1 MKNTLSLPVTN
12 ENGSYEIRLESIGGL
27 GANLCGKMLGELGAL
42 SLSLNSLSF
51 SSYGSEK
58 RGSPVKAYVRW
69 CADDRPLR
77 VNSPVTRPHLL
88 GIFHGGLIGTYPVLE
103 GVTVDTKIVLNT
115 PLSAEEAADKYHISI
130 GELYCLDALA
140 LAMES
145 HSRINM
151 VMLGALVRASGFI
164 PPEAAETLCRD
175 TIGKK
180 YPALIEANL
189 AGLRLGYENVKMAQ
203 GDRNLAPLPD
213 APAERYA
220 WGYAN
225 APIGGVN
232 PRIGSTVS
240 NDLTASREG
249 YIPLFIQEKCINC
262 GLCDTACPD
271 MVFQFAPGTYRE
283 KNCMVNRGLDYYH
296 CKGCLRCVEVCPTS
310 ALVPALEKDYP
321 EKPHFLPNQ
330 HLLPDVIRYQTVG
343 ANSWITSDSFT
354 DENAGSTSES
364 YRRIASA
371 EWRMIWK
378 NKKLCMTAAMS
389 LPHLPQS
396 RSTITSWGIIR
407 SRPLHRLRKI
417 WMSWARRGFT
427 TLP

>member
-1 MKNTLSLPVTN
+1 MRSAWRASAGWAP
-12 ENGSYEIRLESIGGL
+12 I
-27 GANLCGKMLGELGAL
+27 CGKMLGELGAL

-88 GIFHGGLIGTYPVLE
+88 GIFHGELIGTYPVLE

-115 PLSAEEAADKYHISI
+115 PLSADEAADKYHISI

-213 APAERYA
+213 APADRYA

-271 MVFQFAPGTYRE
+271 MVFRSAPGTYRG
-283 KNCMVNRGLDYYH
+283 KLHGQPGLDYYH
-296 CKGCLRCVEVCPTS
+296 QASCLRCGVSFTG
-310 ALVPALEKDYP
+310 ALVPAPKKITRKNRIFFRISICCPTLSTIRP
-321 EKPHFLPNQ
+321 WVRIPGSQ
-330 HLLPDVIRYQTVG
+330 AILLPTK
-343 ANSWITSDSFT
+343 S
-354 DENAGSTSES
+354 GSTEAS
-364 YRRIASA
+364 YKCRQH
-371 EWRMIWK
+371 
-378 NKKLCMTAAMS
+378 
-389 LPHLPQS
+389 P
-396 RSTITSWGIIR
+396 
-407 SRPLHRLRKI
+407 
-417 WMSWARRGFT
+417 
-427 TLP
+427 